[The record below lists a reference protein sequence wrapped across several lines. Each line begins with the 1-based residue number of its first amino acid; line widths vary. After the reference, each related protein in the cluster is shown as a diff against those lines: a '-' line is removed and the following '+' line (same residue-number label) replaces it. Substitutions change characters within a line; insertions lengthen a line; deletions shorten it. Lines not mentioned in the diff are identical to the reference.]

1 MNQDPERIHDAYAP
15 VHIFPLAAGQCA
27 EVLADSDGYSRCH
40 RAEHGGEGEHHVH
53 DRAWTGRQAAGTVR
67 LRLGVA
73 CGPDCIYPDE
83 AKAGGNEPGPD
94 QGGQNRPA
102 SAVPG

>member
-15 VHIFPLAAGQCA
+15 VHVFPPVAGQCTG
-27 EVLADSDGYSRCH
+27 VLTDADGYSRCH
-40 RAEHGGEGEHHVH
+40 RAEHGGEGEHHVK

-67 LRLGVA
+67 LRSGVA

-83 AKAGGNEPGPD
+83 AEAGGNRTGPD
-94 QGGQNRPA
+94 QGGQDRPA